1 MQTTTKSSLF
11 LTFVL
16 FLFSG
21 NIDAKPIL
29 NSVEQQ
35 IAAVKPVSN
44 IESFAGKWV
53 LDKIIDKDKKATTEL
68 PLSKLELDLMLSGKC
83 KISYGTSQGTTDF
96 ADIAWSTKDVF
107 GVENAWIN
115 KDILG
120 DAKLSG
126 FTAPFPFSQFT
137 GPVLTPTKV
146 NGATLFEHLEWVIEY
161 KGQQYT
167 VQLKKASA

>member
-21 NIDAKPIL
+21 NINAKTGL
-29 NSVEQQ
+29 NNVEHR
-35 IAAVKPVSN
+35 ISTVKTVTN
-44 IESFAGKWV
+44 IENFAGKWV
-53 LDKIIDKDKKATTEL
+53 LNQILDKDKKPTTAL
-68 PLSKLELDLMLSGKC
+68 PLNKVELELMLSGKC
-83 KISYGTSQGTTDF
+83 KISYGTNQGSTDF

-137 GPVLTPTKV
+137 GPVLTPASV
-146 NGATLFEHLEWVIEY
+146 NGASVFDHLEWIVVF
-161 KGQQYT
+161 KGEQYT
-167 VQLKKASA
+167 VQLKKAA